1 MYSAQQL
8 IFLACQICQAPGRLV
23 QAGQLL
29 NMILA
34 NYALTLDLD
43 TIRLTTILNVGPQA
57 TTPYFYALPSNY
69 LRMSDGDIFYNVLG
83 EVFRP
88 AQFSL
93 AELDRSYTAAGIA
106 NYPEW
111 WATDVST
118 TPQPTAGTS
127 PSIAFYPPP
136 AVPLAMTLRYRPIS
150 LDIPSPESSA
160 LIPFYPDQL
169 SLLKELCVQ
178 VGDLAG
184 GDDRS
189 ARWEKEVER
198 RMRKYLTMDDDKE
211 GYSQTVKLDPR
222 YFRNPVTLPPS
233 KKLGF

>member
-8 IFLACQICQAPGRLV
+8 INLACQICQAPGRTV

-43 TIRLTTILNVGPQA
+43 TIRLTTTLNIGPEA
-57 TTPYFYALPSNY
+57 VTPFFYPLPSNY
-69 LRMSDGDIFYNVLG
+69 LRMADGDIFYNVLG
-83 EVFRP
+83 QVFIP
-88 AQFSL
+88 KQFSL
-93 AELDRSYTAAGIA
+93 AELDASYTAAGIS

-118 TPQPTAGTS
+118 TAQPTAGSS

-136 AVPLAMTLRYRPIS
+136 AVPLVVTVRYRPTS
-150 LDIPSPESSA
+150 LDITTPESSND
-160 LIPFYPDQL
+160 IPFYPDQL
-169 SLLKELCVQ
+169 SLLKELCIH
-178 VGDLAG
+178 VGDIAG

-211 GYSQTVKLDPR
+211 GYSQTVRLDSR
-222 YFRNPVTLPPS
+222 NFRNPVSLPPS